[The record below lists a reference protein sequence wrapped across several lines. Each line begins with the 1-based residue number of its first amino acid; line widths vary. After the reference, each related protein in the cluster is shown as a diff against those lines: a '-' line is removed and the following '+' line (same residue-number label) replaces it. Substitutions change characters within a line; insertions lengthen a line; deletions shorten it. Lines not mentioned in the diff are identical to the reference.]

1 MTDPPRDKALEDAL
15 RRGDLQAL
23 ANLKSHE
30 ELTRLIA
37 AEDLMQK
44 SFDRSRRRSRISVAS
59 QALVGYVALAGFFAN
74 AYQNWNNKLQ
84 AQRQAQTEQER
95 WGREFKRA
103 QDADKYRAFFETSA
117 LATDTNNPDKRLVGY
132 SLLKEFVEDR
142 DYNSKAALM
151 LEESLYQ
158 ELREGSTE
166 GGLDA
171 AHQAAVTAILSSLAE
186 TTECRSLG
194 RSARTIERLARRHK
208 VKLAEPEQTVEVFRI
223 YVRRLLGRAAV
234 ICGAKEFRA
243 VREPIRQALMRQPDI
258 GGLTEKTVNATRA
271 NARIAEILRD
281 ECLAELEHS
290 EANDC
295 VEVWRHYAAMCQTFR
310 TEGGPEGPS
319 EGDACNIMA
328 SSTPPETN
336 NAAPGAATAPGSLAP
351 PSAAPPNTA
360 P

>member
-1 MTDPPRDKALEDAL
+1 MTDSPRDKALEEAL

-23 ANLKSHE
+23 ASQKSHE
-30 ELTRLIA
+30 ELLRLIA
-37 AEDLMQK
+37 AEDLLQK
-44 SFDRSRRRSRISVAS
+44 SFDRSRRRSRIAVAS

-117 LATDTNNPDKRLVGY
+117 LATDTNNADKRLVGY

-158 ELREGSTE
+158 ELRDGSTE
-166 GGLDA
+166 GSGLDA

-194 RSARTIERLARRHK
+194 RSARTIERLAHRHK

-223 YVRRLLGRAAV
+223 YVRRLLGRASI

-243 VREPIRQALMRQPDI
+243 VREPIRQALIRQPEI
-258 GGLTEKTVNATRA
+258 GGLTERSVTPARA

-310 TEGGPEGPS
+310 KEGGPEGAA

-328 SSTPPETN
+328 SSAPPETN
-336 NAAPGAATAPGSLAP
+336 AAAPG
-351 PSAAPPNTA
+351 SAAPPPSAT
-360 P
+360 PPPP